1 MGISLNVDKFG
12 QWKLFTFTVEK
23 TGYRLSICE
32 YGATVTEFSRGH
44 DDKKKDII
52 VPYETPEQL
61 VKAELAANQI
71 MAPFTNKLSG
81 NKYDFDGRVY
91 HLDTKSGLIHGFVSR
106 AAFRSN
112 IVKSENEEYIL
123 EFSSE
128 HGGIDFPAYP
138 FPFRMSVTYVVRESG
153 FSVSILTMNTGH
165 TDMPFA
171 CGWHPYFSLN
181 GSNPEDILL
190 SIPSR
195 TIVRMDSNLIPYS
208 EDYEEEL
215 PVSHSLNFYAED
227 GADMKTPGNTLINCC
242 YTKLIKNRENGILS
256 VLYNKHTGEKMTLTQ
271 SGGVLYVFT
280 PGDFRNGYGKVI
292 AIEPVEFITN
302 VFNHKEMADSF
313 TIKTGQSRE
322 FSFSVKHE
330 IAAP

>member
-1 MGISLNVDKFG
+1 MGISHKVENFGSWKKFIFSDD
-12 QWKLFTFTVEK
+12 Q
-23 TGYRLSICE
+23 TGYLLSICD
-32 YGATVTEFSRGH
+32 YGATVTEFTRSY
-44 DDKKKDII
+44 DNKKKDII

-61 VKAELAANQI
+61 IKAEMAANQI
-71 MAPFTNKLSG
+71 MAPFSNKLSG
-81 NKYDFDGRVY
+81 NKYDFAGRVY
-91 HLDTKSGLIHGFVSR
+91 HLDTKSGFIHGFVSR
-106 AAFRSN
+106 TIFRSN

-123 EFSSE
+123 EFSYE
-128 HGGIDFPAYP
+128 HNGIDFPAYP
-138 FPFRMSVTYVVRESG
+138 FPFKMSVTYSIRESG
-153 FSVSILTMNTGH
+153 FSVSILTKNTGH

-181 GSNPEDILL
+181 GSNSEDILI

-208 EDYEEEL
+208 EEYEEEL
-215 PVSHSLNFYAED
+215 PVSHSLNFYAEE

-242 YTKLIKNRENGILS
+242 YTKLIKNWENGIIS

-271 SGGVLYVFT
+271 SGGVIYVFT
-280 PGDFRNGYGKVI
+280 PGQFRNGYGKVI

-302 VFNHKEMADSF
+302 VFNHKELGDSF
-313 TIKTGQSRE
+313 TIKKGQSRE